1 LTALYR
7 ASLASRNAHK
17 AHELEALLPGWEI
30 EPLDRVDY
38 PPEDGESYLDN
49 ARIKARFARAVLGP
63 VPGWW
68 ALGEDSGIEVRALG
82 GAPGPRSAR
91 SVQGDEVGWV
101 LHELGGT
108 EDRRARYV
116 SELVAISPE
125 GEELRGSGTLEGE
138 IAWAASGG
146 EGFGFDPV
154 FVPSGESR
162 TVAQLG
168 NEWKSRN
175 SHRARAAQSLLN
187 AIAERA

>member
-1 LTALYR
+1 M
-7 ASLASRNAHK
+7 ASRNAHK

-30 EPLDRVDY
+30 EPLDRDDY
-38 PPEDGESYLDN
+38 PPEDGETYLDN
-49 ARIKARFARAVLGP
+49 ARIKARFAWE
-63 VPGWW
+63 PGLW
-68 ALGEDSGIEVRALG
+68 ALGEDSGIEVAALG
-82 GAPGPRSAR
+82 GAPGPHSAR
-91 SVQGDEVGWV
+91 SAQGDEVGWV

-125 GEELRGSGTLEGE
+125 GEEVHGSGTLEGA
-138 IAWAASGG
+138 IAWAPSGA

-162 TVAQLG
+162 TVASLG
-168 NEWKSRN
+168 NEWKSRS